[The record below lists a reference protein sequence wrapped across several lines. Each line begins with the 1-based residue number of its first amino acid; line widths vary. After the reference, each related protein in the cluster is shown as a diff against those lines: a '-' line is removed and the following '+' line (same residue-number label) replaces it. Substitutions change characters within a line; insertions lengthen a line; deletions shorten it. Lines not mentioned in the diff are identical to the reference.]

1 MIDSTLKNAKILI
14 VDDQPL
20 NVQILLEFLELEGY
34 GNLKSTYDSREVI
47 ELYKSYQPDLILLDL
62 SMPHLTG
69 FDIMEKLK
77 LIVKNDYFLPIIVL
91 TADATKSSKLKSLSF
106 GANDFLTK
114 PFDLTEVGLRIKN
127 MLYAIYLQQKLQNQN
142 LLLESKIKERTLA
155 LVDTNNELKI
165 AIQKAEEN
173 NRLKTAFLNNIS
185 HEIRT
190 PLNGILGFGQLLS
203 DVNITSNE
211 RANYLDLLDESS
223 LRLINTITN
232 FLDVSQLQSNSQS
245 VIKHNIIPEEVIE
258 EIVFIFKK
266 LNKKKDLNINFQTPI
281 NTYDININTDKDL
294 LHKILY
300 YLVENALKFTSEGNV
315 NIGFV
320 KDGSDLLFFVNDTGI
335 GISEQNINKIFN
347 EFVQGD
353 NANNRGYEGSGLGL
367 ALARGYLELLGGK
380 IWVDSDLL
388 KGTTFYFSLPIGNT
402 ESQISNLFTDKTIN
416 TTKGKSIILIAE
428 DDAINYYLLE
438 RILKHENLILLHA
451 LNGLEA
457 VNICKKNE
465 HINLVFMDLKMPIMD
480 GLEATKE
487 IKNFRKNLPIIALT
501 AYTENEIRNQA
512 MQVGCNDF
520 ITKPVGKELLFSKL
534 KEFGVKV

>member
-367 ALARGYLELLGGK
+367 ALARGYVELLGGK

-388 KGTTFYFSLPIGNT
+388 KGTTFYFSLPIGIT
-402 ESQISNLFTDKTIN
+402 DSQISNLFTDKTIN

-487 IKNFRKNLPIIALT
+487 IKKFRKNLPIIALT

>member
-165 AIQKAEEN
+165 AIQKAEDN

-211 RANYLDLLDESS
+211 RANYLDLLDQSS

-258 EIVFIFKK
+258 EIVLIFKK

-300 YLVENALKFTSEGNV
+300 YLVDNALKFTSEGNV

-335 GISEQNINKIFN
+335 GISEQNIHIIFN

-367 ALARGYLELLGGK
+367 ALAKGYVELLGGK

-388 KGTTFYFSLPIGNT
+388 KGTTFYFSLPIGIMESEINNLILNKTLNT
-402 ESQISNLFTDKTIN
+402 N
-416 TTKGKSIILIAE
+416 KGKSTILIAE

-520 ITKPVGKELLFSKL
+520 ITKPVGKDLLFSKL
-534 KEFGVKV
+534 KEFGVEV

>member
-367 ALARGYLELLGGK
+367 ALARGYVELLGGK

-487 IKNFRKNLPIIALT
+487 IKKFRKNLPIIALT

>member
-367 ALARGYLELLGGK
+367 ALARGYVELLGGK